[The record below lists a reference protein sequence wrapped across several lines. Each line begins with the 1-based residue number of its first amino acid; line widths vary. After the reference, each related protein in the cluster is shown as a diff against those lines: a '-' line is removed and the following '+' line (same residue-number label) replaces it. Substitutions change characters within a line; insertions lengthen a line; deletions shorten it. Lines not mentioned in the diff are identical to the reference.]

1 MTLLGMERI
10 ETGNDVERR
19 TYFYVIDLG
28 DEYDKIKG
36 TVSII
41 R

>member
-1 MTLLGMERI
+1 MSPWDGKNES
-10 ETGNDVERR
+10 GNDVKDGS
-19 TYFYVIDLG
+19 YFYVIDLG
-28 DEYDKIKG
+28 DEYEKIKG